1 MPENGKPVWILIKG
15 VQHLDGE
22 SDTVELNTTGVMER
36 TDRGFRLTYDES
48 VSIGI
53 EGVTTCLSV
62 QPDLVTLE
70 RQGAMNSLLVLQKG
84 KRTLCNYDTG
94 YGCLTMGSTPA
105 PSTSA
110 WPTRAGHSIFTTPL
124 ISTRGLLPP
133 TTSTS
138 RCGKRLP
145 NEEGNWNAAADKPPG
160 KGKRRAC
167 GTGAPIEKGGFPC
180 QKS

>member
-1 MPENGKPVWILIKG
+1 MPENGKPVWISIKG

-94 YGCLTMGSTPA
+94 YGCLTMGVYARAIHIGLADQGGTLDFHYTLDINAGIASSHDIYVTVREA
-105 PSTSA
+105 P
-110 WPTRAGHSIFTTPL
+110 P
-124 ISTRGLLPP
+124 
-133 TTSTS
+133 
-138 RCGKRLP
+138 
-145 NEEGNWNAAADKPPG
+145 
-160 KGKRRAC
+160 
-167 GTGAPIEKGGFPC
+167 
-180 QKS
+180 Q

>member
-1 MPENGKPVWILIKG
+1 MPENEKPVWISIKG
-15 VQHLDGE
+15 IQHLDGE

-94 YGCLTMGSTPA
+94 YGCLTMGVYARAIHIGLADQGGTLDFHYTLDINAGIASSHDIYVTVREA
-105 PSTSA
+105 P
-110 WPTRAGHSIFTTPL
+110 P
-124 ISTRGLLPP
+124 
-133 TTSTS
+133 
-138 RCGKRLP
+138 
-145 NEEGNWNAAADKPPG
+145 
-160 KGKRRAC
+160 
-167 GTGAPIEKGGFPC
+167 
-180 QKS
+180 Q

>member
-1 MPENGKPVWILIKG
+1 MPENGKPVWISIKG
-15 VQHLDGE
+15 IQHLDGE

-48 VSIGI
+48 VSIGM

-94 YGCLTMGSTPA
+94 YGCLTMGVYARAIHIGLADQGGTLDFHYTLDINAGIASSHDIYVTVREA
-105 PSTSA
+105 P
-110 WPTRAGHSIFTTPL
+110 P
-124 ISTRGLLPP
+124 
-133 TTSTS
+133 
-138 RCGKRLP
+138 
-145 NEEGNWNAAADKPPG
+145 
-160 KGKRRAC
+160 
-167 GTGAPIEKGGFPC
+167 
-180 QKS
+180 Q

>member
-1 MPENGKPVWILIKG
+1 MPENGKPVWISIKG
-15 VQHLDGE
+15 IQHLDGE

-94 YGCLTMGSTPA
+94 YGCLTMGVYARAIHIGLADQGGTLDFHYTLDINAGIASSHDIYVTVREA
-105 PSTSA
+105 P
-110 WPTRAGHSIFTTPL
+110 P
-124 ISTRGLLPP
+124 
-133 TTSTS
+133 
-138 RCGKRLP
+138 
-145 NEEGNWNAAADKPPG
+145 
-160 KGKRRAC
+160 
-167 GTGAPIEKGGFPC
+167 
-180 QKS
+180 Q

>member
-48 VSIGI
+48 VSIGM

-94 YGCLTMGSTPA
+94 YGCLTMGVYARAIHIGLADQGGTLDFHYTLDINAGIASSHDIYVTVREA
-105 PSTSA
+105 P
-110 WPTRAGHSIFTTPL
+110 P
-124 ISTRGLLPP
+124 
-133 TTSTS
+133 
-138 RCGKRLP
+138 
-145 NEEGNWNAAADKPPG
+145 
-160 KGKRRAC
+160 
-167 GTGAPIEKGGFPC
+167 
-180 QKS
+180 Q